1 MTRKGLVKSEMILVR
16 RKRRII
22 LARTAIPIPNFL
34 TYAWFSF
41 GALLDS
47 IEMYRRLS
55 KPSTA

>member
-1 MTRKGLVKSEMILVR
+1 MTRKGLVKAAMILVR

-22 LARTAIPIPNFL
+22 LARTATPIPSFL
-34 TYAWFSF
+34 TYACFSL

-47 IEMYRRLS
+47 IEIYRRLS